1 MDSELIFWTV
11 SAVIA
16 VVGFIVMWCLAQKY
30 GDNPEDYVDR
40 KYLEGLE

>member
-1 MDSELIFWTV
+1 MDSELIFWTWFL
-11 SAVIA
+11 AVIA
-16 VVGFIVMWCLAQKY
+16 VGFIVLWCLAQKY